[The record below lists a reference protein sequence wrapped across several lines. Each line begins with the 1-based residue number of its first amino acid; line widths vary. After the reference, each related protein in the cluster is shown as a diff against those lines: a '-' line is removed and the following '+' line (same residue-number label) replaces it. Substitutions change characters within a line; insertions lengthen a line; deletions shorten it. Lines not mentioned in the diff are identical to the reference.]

1 MRTGI
6 FIAVKPAVRR
16 RLKALARDRNTPHK
30 HVWRAEIVLLSADG
44 VGTNEIMRRTGKSK
58 TCVWRWQ
65 ERFMQEGYD
74 GLLRDKTRPSR
85 IPPLGSNISQ
95 RVVTLTQTD
104 PPAEATHWTSAMMAK
119 AVGIS
124 ASSVQRIWRAH
135 GLQPHRVKQF
145 KLSTDPQ
152 FVDKLRDIV
161 GLYVDPPAYAVVLSV
176 DEKSQI
182 QALDRTQPGL
192 PMKKGRARTM
202 THDYKRHG
210 TTTLFAALNVL
221 DGTVIGRNMQHHR
234 HQEFI
239 RFLNAIEAQVPARK
253 AIHAIVDNY
262 ATHKH
267 PKVRQWLLRHPRW
280 TFHFTPTSASW
291 LNAVEG
297 FFAKLSKQRLK
308 RGVFVSVVDL
318 QAAINRFVLE
328 HNVEPK
334 PFTWTADPNKIIR
347 AVRRGHQVLIRST
360 SVLIG
365 EYDVMLGT
373 FAVYQC
379 ELDDLSL
386 GGGQD
391 RIHFAVD
398 RAADAD
404 IDHAAFGDAGAQG
417 VLERPRGSWLSA
429 LGRCLAEV
437 AGAAA
442 GDGGLLVR
450 AAERRGAEAAAAARV
465 PAAAK
470 KAMTSARSLSVLRPG
485 NGILLP
491 GTTFCGSLR

>member
-1 MRTGI
+1 MRTGVSI
-6 FIAVKPAVRR
+6 TLKPADRR
-16 RLKALARDRNTPHK
+16 RLKVLARDRNTAHK

-44 VGTNEIMRRTGKSK
+44 LGTNEIMRRTGKSK

-85 IPPLGSNISQ
+85 IQPLGSTIAE

-104 PPAEATHWTSAMMAK
+104 PPTEATHWTSAMMAK
-119 AVGIS
+119 VVDIS

-161 GLYVDPPAYAVVLSV
+161 GLYVDPPAHAVVLSV

-192 PMKKGRARTM
+192 PMKPGRAGTM

-221 DGTVIGRNMQHHR
+221 DGTVIGRNMQRHR

-239 RFLNAIEAQVPARK
+239 RFLNAIEAQVPVRK
-253 AIHAIVDNY
+253 SIHAIVDNY

-267 PKVRQWLLRHPRW
+267 PKVRQWLARHPRW

-297 FFAKLSKQRLK
+297 FFAKLTKRRLK
-308 RGVFVSVVDL
+308 RGIFLSVGDL
-318 QAAINRFVLE
+318 QAAINRFV
-328 HNVEPK
+328 
-334 PFTWTADPNKIIR
+334 I
-347 AVRRGHQVLIRST
+347 
-360 SVLIG
+360 
-365 EYDVMLGT
+365 
-373 FAVYQC
+373 
-379 ELDDLSL
+379 
-386 GGGQD
+386 
-391 RIHFAVD
+391 
-398 RAADAD
+398 
-404 IDHAAFGDAGAQG
+404 
-417 VLERPRGSWLSA
+417 
-429 LGRCLAEV
+429 
-437 AGAAA
+437 
-442 GDGGLLVR
+442 
-450 AAERRGAEAAAAARV
+450 
-465 PAAAK
+465 
-470 KAMTSARSLSVLRPG
+470 
-485 NGILLP
+485 
-491 GTTFCGSLR
+491 